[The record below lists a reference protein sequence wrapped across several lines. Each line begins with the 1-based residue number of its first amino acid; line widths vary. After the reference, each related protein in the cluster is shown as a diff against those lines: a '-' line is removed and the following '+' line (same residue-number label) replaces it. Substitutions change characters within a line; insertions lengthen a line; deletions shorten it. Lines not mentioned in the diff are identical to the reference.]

1 MVELLGMQRVNERG
15 YAPFEDASEHA
26 EEEAAL
32 PISIPA
38 QELQRLTANGSPETT
53 SSLVAEAKSSVFS
66 TITRF
71 VWQGG
76 SPGDAWLHM
85 TAAQVSISR
94 MHCIADA
101 LSCRTATTAFAL
113 SI

>member
-15 YAPFEDASEHA
+15 YTPFEDASEHA

-53 SSLVAEAKSSVFS
+53 SSLVAEARSSVFS
-66 TITRF
+66 TVTRF

-85 TAAQVSISR
+85 TAAQVSISC

-101 LSCRTATTAFAL
+101 FSCHAAPDTFAF
-113 SI
+113 SV